1 MILGYLLPKDKSFE
15 FKYFIDGT
23 YVNDPE
29 EDSYDHN
36 EFAGSKNS
44 VLEL

>member
-15 FKYFIDGT
+15 FKSLVDGT
-23 YVNDPE
+23 YINNPE
-29 EDSYDHN
+29 VDSYAHN

-44 VLEL
+44 VLAL